1 MRTRTTTTSWHW
13 MALMGATLAGA
24 AGAQTMEEGAAPTR
38 LMHCQREVAGAKG
51 DRAQL
56 LRACLNR
63 RLEGERIVA
72 RDCQREAGAVA
83 GALARHRAQQACERR
98 ALAVPSQELPKRPPP
113 PPRPKVDPAG
123 ALPGMGPAGPGGA
136 PTPAAGEQ
144 GGGVRP

>member
-1 MRTRTTTTSWHW
+1 

-63 RLEGERIVA
+63 RLEGERRPVGCELGRGRERNEEID
-72 RDCQREAGAVA
+72 RCQEG
-83 GALARHRAQQACERR
+83 
-98 ALAVPSQELPKRPPP
+98 
-113 PPRPKVDPAG
+113 
-123 ALPGMGPAGPGGA
+123 
-136 PTPAAGEQ
+136 
-144 GGGVRP
+144 

>member
-1 MRTRTTTTSWHW
+1 
-13 MALMGATLAGA
+13 MAERLTALLGADTA
-24 AGAQTMEEGAAPTR
+24 ARVTVSTFHASG
-38 LMHCQREVAGAKG
+38 
-51 DRAQL
+51 AQL

-123 ALPGMGPAGPGGA
+123 ALPGLGPAGPGGA

>member
-1 MRTRTTTTSWHW
+1 

-63 RLEGERIVA
+63 RLGGERIVA

-144 GGGVRP
+144 GTGVRP